1 MSEST
6 AETPKKTAA
15 QPEQRKKLLLI
26 LGAAVVLAAI
36 VYGAYWFIYERHYEY
51 TDDAYVD
58 ANIVQLTSQVAGTVV
73 AIAASETDYV
83 RAGEPLVRLDSTN
96 AQVALD
102 EAEAQLAQ
110 TVREVSTVYADN
122 SSLGSAVSQRRAGLA
137 QANSDLANAQQ
148 DLQRRLKI
156 AASGAVSKEEVQHA
170 QTALDNARSAVSVA
184 AAQLSAAQDQLRAN
198 QLLTSGIDVQHNPKV
213 LAAAVKVRQAWLDL
227 KRGAIL
233 APIDGYVGKRSV
245 QLGQRIAVGA
255 PLLTIVPLRQ
265 VWVNA
270 NFKEAQLRDMRIGQ
284 PVRLTSD
291 AYGGQVDYRGH
302 VIGMG
307 AGTGAAFALLPAQ
320 NATGNWIKV
329 VQRIPVRIGLDA
341 SQVVKFPLRVGM
353 SMEVTVDVA
362 NPAGA
367 VLAGNHTPAPQATQ
381 TGVYART
388 DNMIDVLIA
397 RIIRAN
403 LGSASKARGAS

>member
-1 MSEST
+1 MSVAASD
-6 AETPKKTAA
+6 TPNTTLAKP
-15 QPEQRKKLLLI
+15 QQRKKMLLL
-26 LGAAVVLAAI
+26 LVLVVALAAVA
-36 VYGAYWFIYERHYEY
+36 YGVYWFIYDRHYEY

-73 AIAASETDYV
+73 AIAANETDYV
-83 RAGEPLVRLDSTN
+83 RAGEPLVRLDATN

-122 SSLGSAVSQRRAGLA
+122 SSLASAISQRRAQQV
-137 QANSDLANAQQ
+137 QASSDLASAQM
-148 DLQRRLKI
+148 DLQRRLKLVG
-156 AASGAVSKEEVQHA
+156 SGAVSQEEVQHA
-170 QTALDNARSAVSVA
+170 QTALANARSQLAGA
-184 AAQLSAAQDQLRAN
+184 TAQLNAAQDQLRAN
-198 QLLTSGIDVQHNPKV
+198 QVLTAGTDVRTQPKV

-245 QLGQRIAVGA
+245 QLGQRIAIGA

-265 VWVNA
+265 VWVSA

-284 PVRLTSD
+284 PVQLTSD
-291 AYGGQVDYRGH
+291 AYGGKVDYRGH

-341 SQVVKFPLRVGM
+341 NQVDNYPLRVGM
-353 SMEVTVDVA
+353 SMEATVNVA
-362 NPAGA
+362 DTHGA
-367 VLAGNHTPAPQATQ
+367 VLASAATPARISAQ
-381 TGVYART
+381 TAVYDTT
-388 DNMIDVLIA
+388 DRSIDSLIN
-397 RIIRAN
+397 RIISTNRI
-403 LGSASKARGAS
+403 SKSPTAG

>member
-1 MSEST
+1 MSESAT
-6 AETPKKTAA
+6 ETPSTTLAKP
-15 QPEQRKKLLLI
+15 QQRKKWLLI
-26 LGAAVVLAAI
+26 LGVVVVLVAV

-73 AIAASETDYV
+73 AIAANETDYV

-96 AQVALD
+96 SQVALD

-122 SSLGSAVSQRRAGLA
+122 SSLGSAVSQRRAGLT
-137 QANSDLANAQQ
+137 QANRDLANAQQ
-148 DLQRRLKI
+148 DLQRRQKI

-170 QTALDNARSAVSVA
+170 QTALDNARSAVSAA
-184 AAQLSAAQDQLRAN
+184 AAQLSAAQNQLRAN
-198 QLLTSGIDVQHNPKV
+198 QLLTGGIDVQHNPKV

-245 QLGQRIAVGA
+245 QLGQRISIGA

-265 VWVNA
+265 VWVSA
-270 NFKEAQLRDMRIGQ
+270 NFKEAQLRAMRIGQ
-284 PVRLTSD
+284 PVQLTSD
-291 AYGGQVDYRGH
+291 AYGGKVDYRGH

-341 SQVVKFPLRVGM
+341 DQVVKFPLRVGM
-353 SMEVTVDVA
+353 SMEVTVNVA
-362 NPAGA
+362 DIDGA
-367 VLAGNHTPAPQATQ
+367 VLAGNNTPAPLAMQ

-388 DNMIDVLIA
+388 DTTIDALIE
-397 RIIRAN
+397 RIIYAN
-403 LGSASKARGAS
+403 LGSTAKARSAS

>member
-1 MSEST
+1 MSVAASD
-6 AETPKKTAA
+6 TPNTTLAK
-15 QPEQRKKLLLI
+15 PRQRKKMLLL
-26 LGAAVVLAAI
+26 LVLVVALAAVA
-36 VYGAYWFIYERHYEY
+36 YGVYWFIYERHYEY

-73 AIAASETDYV
+73 AIAANETDYV
-83 RAGEPLVRLDSTN
+83 RAGEPLVRLDDTN

-102 EAEAQLAQ
+102 KAEAQLAQ

-122 SSLGSAVSQRRAGLA
+122 SSLTSAISQRRAQQV
-137 QANSDLANAQQ
+137 QASSDLASAQM
-148 DLQRRLKI
+148 DLQRRLKL
-156 AASGAVSKEEVQHA
+156 AGSGAVSQEEVQHA
-170 QTALDNARSAVSVA
+170 QTALANARSQLAGA
-184 AAQLSAAQDQLRAN
+184 TAQLNAAQDQLRAN
-198 QLLTSGIDVQHNPKV
+198 QVLTAGTDVRTQPKV

-245 QLGQRIAVGA
+245 QLGQRIAIGA

-265 VWVNA
+265 VWVSA

-284 PVRLTSD
+284 PVQLTSD
-291 AYGGQVDYRGH
+291 AYGGKVDYRGH

-341 SQVVKFPLRVGM
+341 NQVDKYPLRVGM
-353 SMEVTVDVA
+353 SMEATVNVA
-362 NPAGA
+362 DTHGA
-367 VLAGNHTPAPQATQ
+367 VLASAATPARISAQ
-381 TGVYART
+381 TAVYDTT
-388 DNMIDVLIA
+388 DRSIDSLIN
-397 RIIRAN
+397 RIISTNRI
-403 LGSASKARGAS
+403 SKSPAAG